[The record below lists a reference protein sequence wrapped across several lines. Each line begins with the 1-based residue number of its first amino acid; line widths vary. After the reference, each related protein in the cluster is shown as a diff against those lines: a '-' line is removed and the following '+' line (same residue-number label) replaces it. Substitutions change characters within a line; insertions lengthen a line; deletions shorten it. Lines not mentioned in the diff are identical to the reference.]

1 MLQVLVVGAVISL
14 VAQSLTLI
22 SVLRRLHTHPSESAS
37 LILLNAEL
45 ALTAGNLVFMFGVQ
59 VTFFTLLF
67 VNLFPPI
74 SVKKWMYL
82 W

>member
-59 VTFFTLLF
+59 VTLF
-67 VNLFPPI
+67 VHLFPSI
-74 SVKKWMYL
+74 SDKKWRYF

>member
-1 MLQVLVVGAVISL
+1 MMMLQVLVVGAVISL
-14 VAQSLTLI
+14 VAQGLTLI

-59 VTFFTLLF
+59 VWTYTQLF
-67 VNLFPPI
+67 VNLFSI
-74 SVKKWMYL
+74 NIR
-82 W
+82 

>member
-1 MLQVLVVGAVISL
+1 MMMLQVLVVGAVISL
-14 VAQSLTLI
+14 VAQGLTLI

-59 VTFFTLLF
+59 VKVYKQLF
-67 VNLFPPI
+67 EKLFSI
-74 SVKKWMYL
+74 NIR
-82 W
+82 

>member
-59 VTFFTLLF
+59 VMFFTLLF
-67 VNLFPPI
+67 VHLFPSI
-74 SVKKWMYL
+74 SVKKLRYL
-82 W
+82 